1 MSFSNEKGI
10 TIQTEAE
17 LAPYLLVGV
26 SGGNWV
32 VSNGGDVTP
41 LGVTTHQST
50 GAGVNGKWNT
60 AVQFLGSGDAVKQLT
75 LAPSQSAV
83 LGSVLYAA
91 ADGAVATTGTIAV
104 GRAVEAKSTSTCAAP
119 IAVETTSTLVIAG
132 DGVNSG
138 DFDART
144 LGDVFVIDK
153 NAEKTN
159 GKYVVPDGTSLIN
172 IEWDDLSANIDIKM
186 PADAPSVIAVVD
198 SDDNNNGYTVTI
210 WNDTDSAVLSD
221 CPVRVLVRCG
231 VAGWAELQ
239 MNRNIERRMSRRMSN
254 GTFVYDGTADVEPK
268 TITVPAGTGH
278 VACEKLA
285 ENVTLSF
292 TGDFYP
298 QVVLVTNASDST
310 GSVAFAGETI
320 ARRVRSASR
329 TSSRA
334 ADAWRALRSHGITRS
349 IGNRAK
355 SNRRRKHFSK

>member
-10 TIQTEAE
+10 TIQTAGE

-32 VSNGGDVTP
+32 VSDGSDVTP
-41 LGVTTHQST
+41 LGVTTHQSA
-50 GAGVNGKWNT
+50 GAGVNGKWST

-104 GRAVEAKSTSTCAAP
+104 GRAVEAKSTSTSAAP

-144 LGDVFVIDK
+144 LGDVFVIDQ

-159 GKYVVPDGTSLIN
+159 GRYVVPDGTSIIH
-172 IEWDDLSANIDIKM
+172 IEWDDFSEHIDILM
-186 PADAPSVIAVVD
+186 PDDAPSVIAVVD

-210 WNDTDSAVLSD
+210 WNSADATALSE
-221 CPVRVLVRCG
+221 CPVRVLVRSG
-231 VAGWAELQ
+231 VDGWVELQ
-239 MNRNIERRMSRRMSN
+239 MNRNIERRMSN
-254 GTFVYDGTADVEPK
+254 GTFVYDGTADVEQK
-268 TITVPAGTGH
+268 TITVPAGTGR
-278 VACEKLA
+278 VECKKLV
-285 ENVTLSF
+285 ENVTLDF
-292 TGDFYP
+292 DGDYYP
-298 QVVLVTNASDST
+298 QVVVVENASDST

-320 ARRVRSASR
+320 ATNGAGVFVNFGG
-329 TSSRA
+329 T
-334 ADAWRALRSHGITRS
+334 WNTLGE
-349 IGNRAK
+349 
-355 SNRRRKHFSK
+355 

>member
-104 GRAVEAKSTSTCAAP
+104 GRAVEAKSTSTSAAP

-144 LGDVFVIDK
+144 LGDVFDIDQST
-153 NAEKTN
+153 EKAG
-159 GKYVVPDGTSLIN
+159 GKYVVPDGTSVIN
-172 IEWDDLSANIDIKM
+172 IYWDDLSGDIDILM
-186 PADAPSVIAVVD
+186 PDDAPSVIAVVD

-210 WNDTDSAVLSD
+210 WNSADATALSE
-221 CPVRVLVRCG
+221 CPVRVLVRSG
-231 VAGWAELQ
+231 VGGWVELQ
-239 MNRNIERRMSRRMSN
+239 MNRNIERRMSN
-254 GTFVYDGTADVEPK
+254 GTFVYDGTADVEQK
-268 TITVPAGTGH
+268 TITVPSGTGH

-285 ENVTLSF
+285 ENVTLDF
-292 TGDFYP
+292 DGDYYP
-298 QVVLVTNASDST
+298 QVVMVANASDST

-320 ARRVRSASR
+320 AANSAMSFINFGG
-329 TSSRA
+329 T
-334 ADAWRALRSHGITRS
+334 WHAL
-349 IGNRAK
+349 GN
-355 SNRRRKHFSK
+355 

>member
-50 GAGVNGKWNT
+50 GAGVNGKWST

-75 LAPSQSAV
+75 LAQSQTV
-83 LGSVLYAA
+83 TLGAVLYAA

-104 GRAVEAKSTSTCAAP
+104 GRAVEAKSTSSTVAP

-144 LGDVFVIDK
+144 LGDVFVIDQST
-153 NAEKTN
+153 EKTG

-172 IEWDDLSANIDIKM
+172 IEWDDLSGHIDILM
-186 PADAPSVIAVVD
+186 PDDAPSVIAVVD
-198 SDDNNNGYTVTI
+198 SDDNNNGYTATI
-210 WNDTDSAVLSD
+210 WNSADATVLSD

-231 VAGWAELQ
+231 VAGWVELQ
-239 MNRNIERRMSRRMSN
+239 MNRNIERRMSN

-268 TITVPAGTGH
+268 TITVPAGTGS
-278 VACEKLA
+278 VECKKLV
-285 ENVTLSF
+285 ENVTLDF
-292 TGDFYP
+292 DGDYYP
-298 QVVLVTNASDST
+298 QVVVVANANDST

-320 ARRVRSASR
+320 AANGAGVFLNFGG
-329 TSSRA
+329 T
-334 ADAWRALRSHGITRS
+334 WQALGE
-349 IGNRAK
+349 
-355 SNRRRKHFSK
+355 

>member
-10 TIQTEAE
+10 TIQTAGE

-75 LAPSQSAV
+75 LAQSQTV
-83 LGSVLYAA
+83 TLGAVLYAA

-104 GRAVEAKSTSTCAAP
+104 GRAVEAKSTSSTVAP

-144 LGDVFVIDK
+144 LGDVFVIDQST
-153 NAEKTN
+153 EKTG

-186 PADAPSVIAVVD
+186 PADAPCVIAIVD
-198 SDDNNNGYTVTI
+198 TDDNGDGYSVTI
-210 WNDTDSAVLSD
+210 WNDTDATVLSD
-221 CPVRVLVRCG
+221 CPARILVR
-231 VAGWAELQ
+231 AGDDGWKEIPTSS
-239 MNRNIERRMSRRMSN
+239 NIERCMSN
-254 GTFVYDGTADVEPK
+254 TAFAYDGTGDTEPK
-268 TITVPAGTGH
+268 TVNVPAGTGK
-278 VACEKLA
+278 VECSKLA
-285 ENVTLSF
+285 ENITLNF
-292 TGDFYP
+292 NGDYYP
-298 QVVLVTNASDST
+298 QVVVVANASDST

-320 ARRVRSASR
+320 AANGSGVFVNFGG
-329 TSSRA
+329 T
-334 ADAWRALRSHGITRS
+334 WHALGD
-349 IGNRAK
+349 N
-355 SNRRRKHFSK
+355 